1 MSAPP
6 APAEGLVTV
15 AKRSP
20 ARRRRA
26 DRIAT
31 AWMVVA
37 LLLAVVP
44 LLIIMGYVVARGIG
58 ALSWDFLSE
67 APPFDQS
74 ESGGGYFTG
83 IQGTIKLILLASLMA
98 IPVGIGAAVY
108 LNEYGRGSRLAP
120 VVRFVAD
127 LMTGVPSIFIG
138 IFVFSLV
145 VEGRGY
151 AAWKGALALSLLMVP
166 IITRGCEEVLRLVP
180 RDLREASLA
189 LGVPR
194 WRTVTSVVLP
204 AAASGLTTVAMLSV
218 ARAAGETAPLLF
230 TSFGNRFV
238 TGWTDVTSADSA
250 LPLLIFRDAGSAY
263 DAARDRAWAGALVLI
278 VFVLVLTI
286 AARIVATR
294 GPSLSEQR

>member
-1 MSAPP
+1 MTVT
-6 APAEGLVTV
+6 GLPM
-15 AKRSP
+15 ARRSP
-20 ARRRRA
+20 RRRRLA
-26 DRIAT
+26 DRVAT

-37 LLLAVVP
+37 LLLALVP
-44 LLIIMGYVVARGIG
+44 LGIILLYVAAKSID
-58 ALSWDFLSE
+58 ALSPSFLRE
-67 APPFDQS
+67 APPFDAS
-74 ESGGGYFTG
+74 AFGGGYFNG
-83 IQGTIKLILLASLMA
+83 IQGTLKLVLLSSLMA

-138 IFVFSLV
+138 IFVFSLL
-145 VEGRGY
+145 VEGRSY
-151 AAWKGALALSLLMVP
+151 AAWKGAVALALLMVP
-166 IITRGCEEVLRLVP
+166 IVTRGAEEVLRLVP

-194 WRTVTSVVLP
+194 WRTVVNVVLP
-204 AAASGLTTVAMLSV
+204 AAASGLTTVSMLAV

-263 DAARDRAWAGALVLI
+263 DAARERAWAGAFVLI
-278 VFVLVLTI
+278 TIVLLLTI
-286 AARIVATR
+286 LARVIATR